1 MTYFRKM
8 NFKTFVLPDP
18 HQLKTGSEDDVFS
31 KSGKKKNRHSIK
43 EKTPFSV
50 LISTKN
56 TQFIYKMF
64 LPYGHKF
71 VTEIF
76 DPLSFFLKIYNSESC

>member
-1 MTYFRKM
+1 M
-8 NFKTFVLPDP
+8 NFTTFVLPDP

-31 KSGKKKNRHSIK
+31 KSGKKNGHSVK
-43 EKTPFSV
+43 EETPFFCV
-50 LISTKN
+50 N
-56 TQFIYKMF
+56 FYKKHTVCIEIF

-76 DPLSFFLKIYNSESC
+76 DPLSFFLKINNSESY